1 MFEIARRDLILGTGA
16 VYAAFGIGRPI
27 RFVDAAFAQQSDAP
41 SAAPGSRRQPMK
53 LSRTRLTSMMAG
65 WSGHLMRRA

>member
-16 VYAAFGIGRPI
+16 AYAAFGIGRPI
-27 RFVDAAFAQQSDAP
+27 RFVDA
-41 SAAPGSRRQPMK
+41 
-53 LSRTRLTSMMAG
+53 MMAG